1 MIKQTRVRDS
11 DSSDGEECTAQ
22 EVSRAIWHLAFAGLA
37 ELHATSGGETW
48 LRLNSGELFCLHQ
61 QGLTRIS

>member
-1 MIKQTRVRDS
+1 MILQSCVRDFVTS
-11 DSSDGEECTAQ
+11 DEEECTAQ

-37 ELHATSGGETW
+37 ELHATSAGETW